1 MSKGSSQSPSE
12 STSSTPTST
21 PMSSQSISHGYHSS
35 QPSSLSSSP
44 VPSVNQQSNQTR
56 GPLMY
61 KLKQKV
67 ASHSSKVMASLT
79 PSQASSLSTEQL
91 TAHLTEEEKQIIKKV
106 LLKEEQ
112 FRESNK
118 G

>member
-12 STSSTPTST
+12 STSSTPIST
-21 PMSSQSISHGYHSS
+21 PMSSQSISHGYHS

-61 KLKQKV
+61 KIKQKV

-79 PSQASSLSTEQL
+79 PAQASSLSTEQL